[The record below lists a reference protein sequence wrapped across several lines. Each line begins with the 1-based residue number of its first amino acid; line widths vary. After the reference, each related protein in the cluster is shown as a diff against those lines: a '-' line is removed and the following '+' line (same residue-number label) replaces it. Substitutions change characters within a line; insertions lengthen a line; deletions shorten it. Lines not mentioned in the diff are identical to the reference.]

1 MVSRL
6 SCASLATGC
15 GLRNN
20 QGEKGILFGA
30 ETETEIEVWMKGG
43 GKA

>member
-6 SCASLATGC
+6 SCASLAMGC
-15 GLRNN
+15 GLRSN

-30 ETETEIEVWMKGG
+30 ETEIEIEVWMKKGG
-43 GKA
+43 EA